1 MLLHILKTVDY
12 EKIFKNV
19 FLNAW
24 RTFLKIARSKQQ
36 LNLIILYYLLTNNSI
51 EVFQAQKY
59 ICMCKKGIYTNI
71 SIQCYIFNNSRLFKQ
86 KFVRI
91 LVYAYSLMRL

>member
-1 MLLHILKTVDY
+1 MLLHILETVDY

-51 EVFQAQKY
+51 Y
-59 ICMCKKGIYTNI
+59 MCKKVIYTNI
-71 SIQCYIFNNSRLFKQ
+71 SIQCYTFIYSRLVKQ

-91 LVYAYSLMRL
+91 LVYAYS